1 MYDCFFSF
9 DQITIK
15 MLIFNV
21 ILIQIFHCNASIIPT
36 EGVVADEPVDYPE
49 PPEVFLSYQW
59 GHQNEVKLIQL
70 HLEMA
75 GYKCWMDV
83 GQMGGGDK
91 LFEKI
96 DSGIRAAKVVICCVT
111 EKYATS
117 PNCIREVNL
126 SVNLGKPIIPLLLEK
141 MGWPPKGSMGPIFSE
156 YLFIRFFQR
165 QGETTDDDRI
175 WPVPKFQE
183 LLMQLNCYKVLPD
196 ESVITDSKF

>member
-1 MYDCFFSF
+1 
-9 DQITIK
+9 
-15 MLIFNV
+15 
-21 ILIQIFHCNASIIPT
+21 
-36 EGVVADEPVDYPE
+36 
-49 PPEVFLSYQW
+49 
-59 GHQNEVKLIQL
+59 
-70 HLEMA
+70 MA

-183 LLMQLNCYKVLPD
+183 LLMQLNCYRVLPD
-196 ESVITDSKF
+196 ESLIVDGRSNILPSLPRNI

>member
-1 MYDCFFSF
+1 
-9 DQITIK
+9 
-15 MLIFNV
+15 
-21 ILIQIFHCNASIIPT
+21 
-36 EGVVADEPVDYPE
+36 
-49 PPEVFLSYQW
+49 
-59 GHQNEVKLIQL
+59 
-70 HLEMA
+70 MA

-96 DSGIRAAKVVICCVT
+96 DSGIRAAKVIICCVT
-111 EKYATS
+111 EKYAKS
-117 PNCIREVNL
+117 PNCNREVNL

-183 LLMQLNCYKVLPD
+183 LLMQLNFNQVLPD
-196 ESVITDSKF
+196 ESVITDGRSMFSPSKGAEKHNCSYTGKSDKCLKHLLLNICFTDSECMNPVKHV